1 MGVRRVV
8 NGGARDYW
16 RMVWD
21 NVRVVVAKREPRGC
35 GYWRVHVSADNFQH
49 GRYGELH
56 ARDDGRAAS
65 FQSIL
70 TGGSL
75 CRRSGTPEFYRG
87 IWTLTRRTMRRH
99 RPRASV
105 HLYRA
110 IFGFVRKRA

>member
-1 MGVRRVV
+1 
-8 NGGARDYW
+8 
-16 RMVWD
+16 MVWD